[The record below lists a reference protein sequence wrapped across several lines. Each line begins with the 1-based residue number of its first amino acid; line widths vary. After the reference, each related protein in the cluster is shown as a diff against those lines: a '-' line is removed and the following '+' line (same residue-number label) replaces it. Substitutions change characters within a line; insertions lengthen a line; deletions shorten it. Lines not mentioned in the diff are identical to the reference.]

1 MIPSRAGWD
10 KATLDDLIRLV
21 AGCMLEDPLCSIM
34 RRETR
39 VPVEPLAVMAR
50 GDGLVGVLC
59 EWMLPSAP
67 CRLKGEEPVANSS
80 TEDDA
85 LLA

>member
-1 MIPSRAGWD
+1 M
-10 KATLDDLIRLV
+10 DDLIWFA
-21 AGCMLEDPLCSIM
+21 AGCMLEDPLSSIM

-59 EWMLPSAP
+59 E
-67 CRLKGEEPVANSS
+67 
-80 TEDDA
+80 
-85 LLA
+85 